1 MNTQTSSA
9 KNFRSMI
16 DIITCN
22 GSATPIFLFEEYSCL
37 EESLKDDVKPY
48 CIERGYIPFIDY
60 DRNMR
65 TWIVHSIS
73 HGDLIW
79 KKPIAAKYEK
89 SDDSRLGLES
99 SLERDFSEY
108 LRSLGI
114 SVETQ
119 VQCASGVA
127 DIVTENKIYELK
139 HELNRSSLY
148 SAIGQVLLYRETI
161 NPKAGV
167 AIVCSIS
174 LVPRLHAVANG
185 LGVEVIVWR
194 KKAI

>member
-1 MNTQTSSA
+1 V
-9 KNFRSMI
+9 
-16 DIITCN
+16 C
-22 GSATPIFLFEEYSCL
+22 
-37 EESLKDDVKPY
+37 
-48 CIERGYIPFIDY
+48 
-60 DRNMR
+60 
-65 TWIVHSIS
+65 H
-73 HGDLIW
+73 
-79 KKPIAAKYEK
+79 
-89 SDDSRLGLES
+89 
-99 SLERDFSEY
+99 FSEY

-119 VQCASGVA
+119 VQCASGVV

-167 AIVCSIS
+167 AIVRSIS
-174 LVPRLHAVANG
+174 LVPRLHSVANG